1 MKYREYEP
9 FLSEILLFLKRKQ
22 TKAVADKVRFL
33 INYFSRPIIH
43 IFIDRCIQLQK
54 PEEAIAL
61 QDQIWTLKDYQAGHL
76 KNINK
81 QLLAEAFDIFDKF
94 IKKPAP
100 SQDGWFSLNK

>member
-43 IFIDRCIQLQK
+43 IFIDRCIQL
-54 PEEAIAL
+54 
-61 QDQIWTLKDYQAGHL
+61 
-76 KNINK
+76 
-81 QLLAEAFDIFDKF
+81 
-94 IKKPAP
+94 
-100 SQDGWFSLNK
+100 